1 MAKEDFRMV
10 DFETK
15 AGKIMSIGDV
25 TIKSSKDGKRLIK
38 GLANANTV
46 DRSNQRI
53 EPTAFAASMTR
64 FMSNPVMFLNH
75 SWNIPVG
82 KVVDFSITPE
92 GLEITGEIG
101 EGWAE
106 ADLTW
111 SMIEGGAIRAFS
123 VGLRPEE
130 IEEDDK
136 GVEIITSAELLEV
149 SVVGIPMNAE
159 SLFDIAGDGSLKGI
173 RVVVDEKEMT
183 YEELCKSNEPAKID
197 MVVTEEAAEAVEE
210 KSVET
215 TEETLEVIED
225 EVEVKVE
232 ETEEVELK
240 EEETEEVELELK
252 EETTEVELDSDE
264 IELKE
269 EVDTD
274 ALLAKQEVMVGLV
287 QEATDKLSSLNDEVE
302 TLKAEN
308 LNLQEA
314 LKTFISDSIAS
325 ASKSLFRR

>member
-1 MAKEDFRMV
+1 MA

-15 AGKIMSIGDV
+15 AGRIMSIGDI
-25 TIKSSKDGKRLIK
+25 TIKSSHKGKRLIK
-38 GLANANTV
+38 GMANANTV

-75 SWNIPVG
+75 SWSIPVG

-136 GVEIITSAELLEV
+136 GVEVITSAELLEV

-173 RVVVDEKEMT
+173 RVLVGDKEMT
-183 YEELCKSNEPAKID
+183 YEELCKSNEPSKID
-197 MVVTEEAAEAVEE
+197 MVVTEQAAEE
-210 KSVET
+210 KSMETIEET
-215 TEETLEVIED
+215 TEATEEVTEEL
-225 EVEVKVE
+225 EVEVKADETEEVELKVE
-232 ETEEVELK
+232 ETEEVEL
-240 EEETEEVELELK
+240 EL
-252 EETTEVELDSDE
+252 VSDD
-264 IELKE
+264 IELKGE
-269 EVDTD
+269 AEVDTD
-274 ALLAKQEVMVGLV
+274 AIMEQQEMMIGLV
-287 QEATDKLSSLNDEVE
+287 SEATEKLTALNGEVE
-302 TLKAEN
+302 TLKQEN
-308 LNLQEA
+308 ADLQDA
-314 LKTFISDSIAS
+314 LKTFISDTVAS
-325 ASKSLFRR
+325 AAKSLFRR

>member
-1 MAKEDFRMV
+1 MA

-15 AGKIMSIGDV
+15 AGRIMSIGDI
-25 TIKSSKDGKRLIK
+25 TIKSSHKGKRLIK
-38 GLANANTV
+38 GMANANTV

-75 SWNIPVG
+75 SWSIPVG
-82 KVVDFSITPE
+82 RVVDFAITPE

-111 SMIEGGAIRAFS
+111 SMIKGGAIRAFS

-136 GVEIITSAELLEV
+136 GVEVITSAELLEV

-159 SLFDIAGDGSLKGI
+159 SLFDIASDGSLKGI

-210 KSVET
+210 
-215 TEETLEVIED
+215 TEEKSMETPIEETPEAIEEEVTEELEVEI
-225 EVEVKVE
+225 KV
-232 ETEEVELK
+232 
-240 EEETEEVELELK
+240 
-252 EETTEVELDSDE
+252 EVELDNDE

-269 EVDTD
+269 EEKVDTD
-274 ALLAKQEVMVGLV
+274 LMIEQQEQMIGLV
-287 QEATDKLSSLNDEVE
+287 QEATEKLTALNGEVE
-302 TLKAEN
+302 SLKQEN
-308 LNLQEA
+308 LDLQEA

-325 ASKSLFRR
+325 AAKSLFRR